1 MNSFLLVVM
10 VTLKHFIICTDPQS
24 LLPTASIKHRN
35 ILFCNCNFKS
45 GLILKLRK
53 HLRCF
58 PKVSSFFILP
68 AQMCPTLTVTSENC
82 QILAMQNM
90 SFCKYQGILLYP
102 AYFLQE
108 KIISHAKYDFLCV
121 LYLSLEPC
129 EEIMFFPSVS

>member
-1 MNSFLLVVM
+1 M
-10 VTLKHFIICTDPQS
+10 VTMKQLILCTAPQS

-53 HLRCF
+53 HLRCC

-68 AQMCPTLTVTSENC
+68 AQMCNTLTVTSENC
-82 QILAMQNM
+82 PFLFSNAKYVITLISRHA
-90 SFCKYQGILLYP
+90 SFNP

-108 KIISHAKYDFLCV
+108 KIISHAKYDF
-121 LYLSLEPC
+121 YLSLEPC
-129 EEIMFFPSVS
+129 EEIMFFPSVP

>member
-1 MNSFLLVVM
+1 MM
-10 VTLKHFIICTDPQS
+10 TLKHFIICTGPQS

-68 AQMCPTLTVTSENC
+68 AQMCPTLAVTSENC
-82 QILAMQNM
+82 PFLATKNM
-90 SFCKYQGILLYP
+90 SLCLISRHASFNP

-108 KIISHAKYDFLCV
+108 EIISHAKYDF
-121 LYLSLEPC
+121 YLSLEPC
-129 EEIMFFPSVS
+129 EEIMFFPSVP